1 MSKDQKRSDGSYAT
15 TVTLGHDP
23 TGKVIKVFLSAK
35 SEAELKKKVIQAQVN
50 IQSGKLLKES
60 SMLLKD
66 YARNWLSV
74 SKAKAEINTRA
85 MYDNAINKHI
95 IPAMGHIPLN
105 KIKKSDAQRM
115 INERWEHPR
124 TCQVVRMTLIQIL
137 DAAVEDRLVNENVC
151 RKLSMPKNEPAEKR
165 QLTEEEKEAIKKA
178 AFTDREKMFV
188 MVLFYFGLRRGEALA
203 LTRSDIDLKN
213 NILSVNKAVTFDVNT
228 PIIKSTK
235 TSSGTRNI
243 PIPISVKPHLSVYLR
258 QSNSLYLF
266 TDKDGNLLTKS
277 MLRRMWD
284 NIIRKMNEAVCSEK
298 ELVIG
303 NLHITGLTPHLFRH
317 NYCTML
323 YYSGISQKKAVELMG
338 HSDITMIMNVY
349 AHLDEEKEKVQT
361 KLDNAINL

>member
-1 MSKDQKRSDGSYAT
+1 MAKYKKRSDGRYAT
-15 TVTLGHDP
+15 TVTIGHDQ

-35 SEAELKKKVIQAQVN
+35 SEAELKKKVIQTQVN

-66 YARNWLSV
+66 YAKDWLNV
-74 SKAKAEINTRA
+74 NKAKSEINTKA

-95 IPAMGHIPLN
+95 IPAMGHIPLD

-115 INERWEHPR
+115 INDRWEHPR
-124 TCQVVRMTLIQIL
+124 TCQIIRMTLIQIL
-137 DAAVEDRLVNENVC
+137 DTAVEDKLINENVC
-151 RKLSMPKNEPAEKR
+151 RKLNMPKNEPAEKR

-178 AFTDREKMFV
+178 DFTDRERMFV
-188 MVLFYFGLRRGEALA
+188 LILFYFGLRRGEALA

-213 NILSVNKAVTFDVNT
+213 NSLSVNKAVTFDVNS
-228 PIIKSTK
+228 PVIKSTK
-235 TSSGTRNI
+235 TSSGTRSI
-243 PIPISVKPHLSVYLR
+243 PIPSSVKPVLSDYLKKC
-258 QSNSLYLF
+258 NNLYLF
-266 TDKDGNLLTKS
+266 TDKSGNLLTKS

-284 NIIRKMNEAVCSEK
+284 NIVKKMNEAVCTEK
-298 ELVIG
+298 ELIIG
-303 NLHITGLTPHLFRH
+303 NLHITDLTPHLFRH

-338 HSDITMIMNVY
+338 HSDINMIMNVY
-349 AHLDEEKEKVQT
+349 AHLDEQKEKVQT